1 MSNKIAF
8 FPYVGGKFYMLDKI
22 LPLIPEHK
30 IYIEVFGGSAKVLL
44 NKKPSKIEVYND
56 FNKHLSNLF
65 YVVAFHY
72 EDFYNKAKWL
82 LNSQNIFDTIK
93 RNLKEKIEIPDVE
106 QAVFIWFLFRT
117 SYSGTAKA
125 FSLHFGKNNILD
137 YEDLEKTHQRLRNV
151 IITNKDFEFFKT
163 YDTENTFYYFDPPY
177 WDRKCYKN
185 NFTLDDH
192 KRLLK
197 MLKELKK
204 SKWMLS
210 CYDNDLY
217 KEELK
222 DVFKV
227 KLHIKNY
234 LFSEVI
240 NKNSKKI
247 NKGYGIETLY
257 LNYIPDYDI
266 NKIKDLL
273 TIEYGLSVIG
283 SK

>member
-1 MSNKIAF
+1 MNKISF

-30 IYIEVFGGSAKVLL
+30 TYIEVFGGSAKVLL
-44 NKKPSKIEVYND
+44 NKKPSEIEIYND

-72 EDFYNKAKWL
+72 EEFYNKAKWL
-82 LNSQNIFDTIK
+82 LNSENIFDTIK
-93 RNLKEKIEIPDVE
+93 KKLKEKIEIPDIE
-106 QAVFIWFLFRT
+106 QAVYIWFLYRT
-117 SYSGTAKA
+117 SYSGKA
-125 FSLHFGKNNILD
+125 ETFSLHFRKKNILN
-137 YEDLEKTHQRLRNV
+137 YEDLEKTHQRFKNV
-151 IITNKDFEFFKT
+151 IITNKDFEYFKT
-163 YDTENTFYYFDPPY
+163 YDDKDTFYYFDPPY
-177 WDRKCYKN
+177 LDRKYYGN
-185 NFTLDDH
+185 TFTLDDH

-197 MLKELKK
+197 MLKELKE

-227 KLHIKNY
+227 KLNIKAA
-234 LFSEVI
+234 LHSEVI

-247 NKGYGIETLY
+247 KRDYAIETLY

-266 NKIKDLL
+266 NKIKDLIN
-273 TIEYGLSVIG
+273 IEYGLSVIG
-283 SK
+283 CK

>member
-1 MSNKIAF
+1 
-8 FPYVGGKFYMLDKI
+8 MLDKI

-44 NKKPSKIEVYND
+44 NKKPSQIEIYND

-65 YVVAFHY
+65 YVVAFFY

-82 LNSQNIFDTIK
+82 LRSKNIFDTIK
-93 RNLKEKIEIPDVE
+93 RNYKEEIEIPDIE
-106 QAVFIWFLFRT
+106 QAVFTWFLFRT
-117 SYSGTAKA
+117 SYSGTEKA
-125 FSLHFGKNNILD
+125 FSTHFGKNNILD
-137 YEDLEKTHQRLRNV
+137 YKDLEKTHQRLKNV

-163 YDTENTFYYFDPPY
+163 YDSEKTFYYFDPPY

-197 MLKELKK
+197 MLKELKE

-217 KEELK
+217 REELK

-227 KLHIKNY
+227 KLYIKNY
-234 LFSEVI
+234 LFSKVI
-240 NKNSKKI
+240 NKNSKIK
-247 NKGYGIETLY
+247 NKKYGIETIY

-273 TIEYGLSVIG
+273 NVEYGLSIIG